1 MLLLCIFTGP
11 MNPDRDMAE
20 EVLDAIR
27 AYLAS
32 DSAPYAIAIS
42 GEWGVGKTHLVRSA
56 VGDVF
61 DPSSFLY
68 LSLYGLSSIA
78 EIEAAILAA
87 ASKLG
92 EDDAGIL
99 SGFLNA
105 NPDLAEGVRIGGL
118 GYAVQFGLR
127 KWRDRELNKAK
138 RLTLCFDDIERWHG
152 DIGICLGYINGL
164 AEHEGAKCIL
174 VGDLSKIPEDQI
186 DELRRAR
193 TKIIRYVYTLSHS
206 PTRLLEISLCLASI
220 RDKRAKSVIEKLVAK
235 NTPRL
240 VQFLERIDC
249 QNIRLLTDAFQ
260 LCGNVASHHIDA
272 FEVAPTQALAFFE
285 IVLAAAKL
293 VQIKA
298 SDESYLSTLKQ
309 YDDQDSFSIMK
320 ELGYHHGEDAK
331 EELPLVEKSLLE
343 TVFYS
348 ADDIRVSSILHLVSC
363 GFYRSVDFVDFFS
376 CWKAP
381 EPYEFYIDT
390 FNFWYLSDTE
400 SEELFTTVMSDVF
413 DKKTVTH
420 PEILLRI
427 ADRLTS
433 DIKRGVVN
441 LDFDDAKEKLT
452 KLMDELYDKGAME
465 YEETV
470 GENFF
475 SDRYIYC
482 LDLLEHVKERNAQYL
497 INRDQSATE
506 SVWTR
511 ITATPNQYLK
521 ILNSEVNKPIFA
533 MYSEP
538 TDILQALELLSNS
551 QLFELARWMGS
562 RVKSATA
569 NQAVQDEHEKAKQIA
584 ESLDEKYGTRF
595 SVRAGHMK
603 QISRILRNRR
613 TDYDLEYLEQIHNK
627 ATQPIDED
635 ASG

>member
-1 MLLLCIFTGP
+1 
-11 MNPDRDMAE
+11 MAE

-27 AYLAS
+27 AYLAA

-42 GEWGVGKTHLVRSA
+42 GEWGVGKTHLVQNA
-56 VGDVF
+56 VGSVF
-61 DPSSFLY
+61 DTSNFLY
-68 LSLYGLSSIA
+68 VSLYGLSSIA

-99 SGFLNA
+99 TGFLNA
-105 NPDLAEGVRIGGL
+105 NSEVVEGVRVGGL

-127 KWRDRELNKAK
+127 KWKERELKQAK

-152 DIGICLGYINGL
+152 DIGICLGYINSL

-174 VGDLSKIPEDQI
+174 VGDLSKIPDSQI

-193 TKIIRYVYTLSHS
+193 TKIIRYVYTLSHN
-206 PTRLLEISLCLASI
+206 PTRLLEISLSLASI
-220 RDKRAKSVIEKLVAK
+220 GDKQAKSVIENMVAE

-240 VQFLERIDC
+240 VQSLERVGC

-260 LCGNVASHHIDA
+260 LCGDVASHHIDA
-272 FEVAPTQALAFFE
+272 FKAAPTQAVIFFE
-285 IVLAAAKL
+285 IVLAATKL
-293 VQIKA
+293 IQIKA
-298 SDESYLSTLKQ
+298 SDESYLTTLKQ
-309 YDDQDSFSIMK
+309 YDDQDSFAIMEK
-320 ELGYHHGEDAK
+320 LGYRHLDDAEK
-331 EELPLVEKSLLE
+331 DLPSDEKALLE
-343 TVFYS
+343 AVFYS
-348 ADDIRVSSILHLVSC
+348 SDNIRVSSIIRLVSC
-363 GFYRSVDFVDFFS
+363 GFYRSADFIDFFS

-381 EPYEFYIDT
+381 ERYEYYIDT
-390 FNFWYLSDTE
+390 FKFWSLTDTDAE
-400 SEELFTTVMSDVF
+400 KLFKEIMSDVF

-420 PEILLRI
+420 PGALLRI

-441 LDFDDAKEKLT
+441 LDFEVTKTRLT
-452 KLMDELYDKGAME
+452 EIIDELYDTGVME
-465 YEETV
+465 YVTEV
-470 GENFF
+470 GESFL

-497 INRDQSATE
+497 NDRDQSTTE

-511 ITATPNQYLK
+511 ITEMPKQYLV
-521 ILNSEVNKPIFA
+521 ILRSEVNKPIFA

-538 TDILQALELLSNS
+538 KVVLQALELLPNS
-551 QLFELARWMGS
+551 ELFELTRWMGS
-562 RVKSATA
+562 RVTSAA
-569 NQAVQDEHEKAKQIA
+569 ASQAVQVEHKRAMQIA
-584 ESLDEKYGTRF
+584 ESLDRKYGSKF

-603 QISRILRNRR
+603 QISRILRNQK
-613 TDYDLEYLEQIHNK
+613 TDYDPEYMKKIHNN
-627 ATQPIDED
+627 AMQSTGED